1 MRVRARE
8 LLLIGTSVRGG
19 PVEVAADGDR
29 RHRDHGTFEQP
40 RFQVAVLR
48 LSFSEAQPPPVVVD
62 DDVDVIGIVE
72 GRGGALERGVVE
84 VPLRRGDLPN
94 QLVELAPVLAVTEA
108 AALSGK

>member
-8 LLLIGTSVRGG
+8 LLRIATSVRGG
-19 PVEVAADGDR
+19 PVEVAANSDR
-29 RHRDHGTFEQP
+29 RHRDPGTFEQP
-40 RFQVAVLR
+40 GFQVAVLR
-48 LSFSEAQPPPVVVD
+48 LSLSQAQPPPIVVD
-62 DDVDVIGIVE
+62 DDVDVIRIVE
-72 GRGGALERGVVE
+72 GRGSAIERVVVE